1 MVAGELMNAFS
12 ALARLQQVASLYLA
26 ATMRGEIHG
35 DKIVKL
41 MINFGRELRG
51 SITSTKIDCAED

>member
-1 MVAGELMNAFS
+1 MNAFS

-35 DKIVKL
+35 DRIVKL
-41 MINFGRELRG
+41 IINFGRKL
-51 SITSTKIDCAED
+51 

>member
-1 MVAGELMNAFS
+1 MVVGGLMNAFS

-41 MINFGRELRG
+41 MITFGRKLRD
-51 SITSTKIDCAED
+51 SIMSTKIDCAEE